1 MTSFL
6 YHYHQIQGI
15 MITISTLAVNG
26 TEEMADNVYVS
37 YEIFKI
43 FSQYLINQSMHQ
55 KSHARTTTQW
65 NTTSEK

>member
-1 MTSFL
+1 
-6 YHYHQIQGI
+6 

-43 FSQYLINQSMHQ
+43 FTQYLINQSMHQ
-55 KSHARTTTQW
+55 KSHAQTTTQ
-65 NTTSEK
+65 